1 MENKIQNSVLLELS
15 ATDDIEAFKREVEE
29 KGCDVNEAGFWYCRK
44 LGSKKMCYEKR
55 TPLMVASLFG
65 SKRVVKYI
73 IQSNMV
79 DVSMPIGCENV
90 TALHCA
96 VSGGSESTL
105 EIVKLLVDAGA
116 DIDCLDEIIK
126 QKFSVLN
133 SKESLESEKKE
144 YPVDISLPDI
154 NSGAFGTDEFRMY
167 SFKVKTCSRGYSH
180 DWTVCPFVH
189 PGENARRRDPRKY
202 PYSCVPCPEFRKGT
216 CQKKDACEYS
226 HGVFESLLHPS
237 QYRTRLCKDEL
248 KCSRKVCFFAH
259 KPEELRPLYA
269 STGSAMPSQES
280 LPVSN
285 VSTPVMSPLV
295 AGSSPKSG
303 NLWQNKTN
311 QSPPSLQLP
320 RSHQLKH
327 TSSAKDLYQEM
338 ALLGIERATSQQQQ
352 QQLIEEILSMQPS
365 TPTQFQS
372 MSRLQLNQN
381 RNINVQASYP
391 FNNIVSSSV
400 RKSSPPGFDS
410 PAAVAAAMMNS
421 RSSAFATR
429 SQSFMDRGAARHH
442 FGASKPNG
450 RMNSEQWDGVNKF
463 QKSVSFGSRNNGVAA
478 SPLAQ
483 QPEYVEPDISWVHS
497 LVKDVSSESSE
508 MFGTEKQHYD
518 LYKQTLSPW
527 AAAEQI
533 VA

>member
-1 MENKIQNSVLLELS
+1 
-15 ATDDIEAFKREVEE
+15 
-29 KGCDVNEAGFWYCRK
+29 
-44 LGSKKMCYEKR
+44 
-55 TPLMVASLFG
+55 
-65 SKRVVKYI
+65 
-73 IQSNMV
+73 
-79 DVSMPIGCENV
+79 
-90 TALHCA
+90 
-96 VSGGSESTL
+96 
-105 EIVKLLVDAGA
+105 
-116 DIDCLDEIIK
+116 
-126 QKFSVLN
+126 
-133 SKESLESEKKE
+133 
-144 YPVDISLPDI
+144 
-154 NSGAFGTDEFRMY
+154 
-167 SFKVKTCSRGYSH
+167 
-180 DWTVCPFVH
+180 
-189 PGENARRRDPRKY
+189 
-202 PYSCVPCPEFRKGT
+202 
-216 CQKKDACEYS
+216 
-226 HGVFESLLHPS
+226 
-237 QYRTRLCKDEL
+237 
-248 KCSRKVCFFAH
+248 
-259 KPEELRPLYA
+259 
-269 STGSAMPSQES
+269 
-280 LPVSN
+280 
-285 VSTPVMSPLV
+285 MSPLV

-478 SPLAQ
+478 SPLAR

>member
-1 MENKIQNSVLLELS
+1 MENKFQTSVLLELS

-116 DIDCLDEIIK
+116 DIDCLDDIIK
-126 QKFSVLN
+126 QKLLVAN
-133 SKESLESEKKE
+133 PKELLGGEKKD
-144 YPVDISLPDI
+144 YAVDISLPDI
-154 NSGAFGTDEFRMY
+154 NDGVFGTDEFRMY

-189 PGENARRRDPRKY
+189 PGENARRRDPRKH

-259 KPEELRPLYA
+259 KPEELRPLFA
-269 STGSAMPSQES
+269 STGSALPSQES
-280 LPVSN
+280 IPVSN

-295 AGSSPKSG
+295 GGSSPKSG
-303 NLWQNKTN
+303 NLWQNKIN

-320 RSHQLKH
+320 RSHQLKN
-327 TSSAKDLYQEM
+327 TLSAKDLYQEM
-338 ALLGIERATSQQQQ
+338 ALLGIERATSRQQ
-352 QQLIEEILSMQPS
+352 QQLIEEILLMQPS

-372 MSRLQLNQN
+372 MSRRQLNQN
-381 RNINVQASYP
+381 RNTVQASYP
-391 FNNIVSSSV
+391 FN
-400 RKSSPPGFDS
+400 KSSPFGFDS
-410 PAAVAAAMMNS
+410 SAAVATAVMNS
-421 RSSAFATR
+421 RSSAFTTR
-429 SQSFMDRGAARHH
+429 SQSFMDRGVARHH
-442 FGASKPNG
+442 LGASKPNG
-450 RMNSEQWDGVNKF
+450 RMNFEQWDDANKF
-463 QKSVSFGSRNNGVAA
+463 QKSVSFGSGHNGVAA
-478 SPLAQ
+478 SPLAR
-483 QPEYVEPDISWVHS
+483 QPGYAEPDISWVHS

-508 MFGTEKQHYD
+508 MFGSEKQHYD
-518 LYKQTLSPW
+518 LYKQMLSPW
-527 AAAEQI
+527 AEQI